1 MACFNVELTEYI
13 EARLATIPDYCRDLR
28 VYSMCNEDGP
38 VVIVLVEELVREERM
53 DHRSH

>member
-28 VYSMCNEDGP
+28 VYSMCDEDGP
-38 VVIVLVEELVREERM
+38 VVIVLVEELVREKQKDR
-53 DHRSH
+53 RSH